1 VFNSFNKINLKFFY
15 VQRNYFSPSDPTP
28 SSVSK
33 ILANVRLTSASTATT
48 PSMSDVSK
56 KEEVSSWITP
66 SDEAILATSRSPLG
80 PINTEPTKSKRKS
93 CSILSSVA
101 KKRKETTED
110 DIGENLPR
118 RKLFRPK
125 KLLLPQDP
133 VVALTPD
140 ESPKARRDHPCFSQV
155 GTQHLKSQNI
165 PNIVNVGLSH
175 PNESPL
181 RRDSLADFKLPSPK
195 KQNDKKLTISTL
207 VCTSVPSE

>member
-1 VFNSFNKINLKFFY
+1 MWLQFVFNSLTKLTLNLC
-15 VQRNYFSPSDPTP
+15 VHRNYFSPSDPTP

-56 KEEVSSWITP
+56 KEEVRSRKTP
-66 SDEAILATSRSPLG
+66 SDEAILMTSRSPLG
-80 PINTEPTKSKRKS
+80 QINTEQTKGKRKS
-93 CSILSSVA
+93 CSSMSSVA
-101 KKRKETTED
+101 KKRKETTE

-140 ESPKARRDHPCFSQV
+140 ESRKARTDHPCFSQV

-165 PNIVNVGLSH
+165 PNVVYGG
-175 PNESPL
+175 PNESSP

-195 KQNDKKLTISTL
+195 KQNDKKLQKCWL
-207 VCTSVPSE
+207 KKVFPS